1 MPVAT
6 RNRMFF
12 LSLILCVFTSCDR
25 TVVDD
30 KSAAVH
36 QESADARG
44 QAEGLPQQLTSR
56 QVDSES
62 LSSVVNETVDS
73 EFETSQKLTDSYAA
87 TKGSPDSQ
95 PLLEQRLPAIKPV
108 RSDDPAQ
115 MILHLEEIDRAI
127 RDLLVTAKQMEQQT
141 WRTAA
146 IQLSRMKLEAAQ
158 HLTQISQASSEQSK
172 LGLKAQLVALSH
184 LSGLK
189 DVQSARQLEELA
201 KQLAQHVDS
210 DLKHQS
216 QIVLFGFAIQNLQ
229 NGVTSD
235 ASQLLE
241 SAKQL
246 LVEPE
251 FRSRLEM
258 TSISHANSVLHQMGF
273 ASEAKELEELAF
285 RAFSGS
291 DDRELRY
298 EAWNQWTQDSRSVEN
313 FLSSLQALKN
323 SPDQSQPVLA
333 AARGLYQEHPN
344 AVTLEMI
351 AGVIPDTEYAGH
363 LGLSQEL
370 ANFVNSEL
378 AQYSGSV
385 SLEAIQATLSEHG
398 QRVGWLDR
406 KLELS
411 GLVDENGASLDLS
424 AYVGKVVFID
434 FWATWCPPCLKE
446 IPNIRQVHQELTE
459 KGFSVLSINMDKDQK
474 RLEQFLQDQRFPWPT
489 YRPASI
495 DTKSLTDQFG
505 ITLFPHTMLMNQ
517 DGKIVSL
524 HVHGPALKAQ
534 VLNLLQSSP

>member
-1 MPVAT
+1 MPVAN

-12 LSLILCVFTSCDR
+12 LSLTLCVFASCDR
-25 TVVDD
+25 TVVED
-30 KSAAVH
+30 KSAAA
-36 QESADARG
+36 QQDSGDALG
-44 QAEGLPQQLTSR
+44 QEGLPQQLTSR

-62 LSSVVNETVDS
+62 RSSVDKEAADS
-73 EFETSQKLTDSYAA
+73 AFKPSLELTDSGEA
-87 TKGSPDSQ
+87 TKGSSDSQ
-95 PLLEQRLPAIKPV
+95 PLLEQRLLAIKPV
-108 RSDDPAQ
+108 RSDDPGQ
-115 MILHLEEIDRAI
+115 MIRHLEEVDRAI
-127 RDLLVTAKQMEQQT
+127 QDLLVTAKQMEQQT

-158 HLTQISQASSEQSK
+158 HLTQISQASPEQSK

-201 KQLAQHVDS
+201 RQLAQHADA
-210 DLKHQS
+210 DLRHQS

-241 SAKQL
+241 SAQQL
-246 LVEPE
+246 LVGPE
-251 FRSRLEM
+251 FRTRLEM

-291 DDRELRY
+291 ADRELRY

-344 AVTLEMI
+344 PVTLEMI

-370 ANFVNSEL
+370 ANLVDSEL
-378 AQYSGSV
+378 AQFSESV
-385 SLEAIQATLSEHG
+385 SKQAIQATLSEHA
-398 QRVGWLDR
+398 QRVGWLGR

-446 IPNIRQVHQELTE
+446 IPNIRQVYQELSD
-459 KGFSVLSINMDKDQK
+459 KGFSVLSINMDKDQE

-489 YRPASI
+489 YHSGSG

-524 HVHGPALKAQ
+524 HVHGPVLKTQ